1 MGDDE
6 KNQSTNY
13 YDTQHIYTLPVTTTG
28 VKQKEEKTTSAINVV
43 SLFKGDE
50 DKEYD
55 TRFAFHK
62 NYISRLYDS

>member
-1 MGDDE
+1 MM
-6 KNQSTNY
+6 KKIIY
-13 YDTQHIYTLPVTTTG
+13 KLLDTQHTYTLPVTTTG

-55 TRFAFHK
+55 ARVVFHK
-62 NYISRLYDS
+62 NYISRFYDS

>member
-1 MGDDE
+1 MM
-6 KNQSTNY
+6 KKRIY
-13 YDTQHIYTLPVTTTG
+13 KLLDTQHIYTLPVTTTG

-55 TRFAFHK
+55 THVVFHK
-62 NYISRLYDS
+62 NYISRGYDS

>member
-1 MGDDE
+1 MM
-6 KNQSTNY
+6 KKILY
-13 YDTQHIYTLPVTTTG
+13 KLLDTQHIHTLPVTTTTG

-55 TRFAFHK
+55 TRVFFHK
-62 NYISRLYDS
+62 NYISRFYDS

>member
-1 MGDDE
+1 MM
-6 KNQSTNY
+6 KKIISKLL
-13 YDTQHIYTLPVTTTG
+13 DTQHIYTLPVTTTG

-43 SLFKGDE
+43 SLFKDDE

-55 TRFAFHK
+55 RRVIFHK